1 VTKLGVNN
9 PIYVLLLILHVGIG
23 LIGFGANAIAGWTA
37 RDVARQGPTDSA
49 RRFFDGK
56 VSLAQWCVVLVPV
69 FGISLL
75 VVRDASDISKLWFWA
90 AVTIWVI
97 TLGLLTA
104 KGWPTQRKLGSL
116 LQAVGCSD
124 IEIHE
129 SGVTVLR
136 TQQIV
141 VVLYLLAFYLM
152 LFKP

>member
-1 VTKLGVNN
+1 MKVGVNN
-9 PIYVLLLILHVGIG
+9 PIYVLLLILHVGAG
-23 LIGFGANAIAGWTA
+23 LIGYGANAMAGWTA
-37 RDVARQGPTDSA
+37 RDVAHQGPTDSV

-75 VVRDASDISKLWFWA
+75 LIRDASDISKLWFWA

-97 TLGLLTA
+97 TLGLLTG
-104 KGWPTQRKLGSL
+104 KGWPAQRRLGGL
-116 LQAVGCSD
+116 LDAVECSD

-129 SGVTVLR
+129 SGVAVLR

-141 VVLYLLAFYLM
+141 VTLYVVAFYLM